1 MGAKV
6 NNYVVIDFETGGLS
20 EEKNPIME
28 IAIIAIDG
36 DTLEEIDRFE
46 SFCKSYDNLTY
57 EPGAL
62 KANGL
67 SVAEVNKKGLTVEEL
82 VEKVIEFI
90 LIVNTNN
97 SKAYKPVF
105 VAHNA
110 KFDFKFFNYIFKR
123 QKQDVFKYIDEDI
136 VDTVKLAR
144 MMFGTDIENHKL
156 GTVCQKAGIDLSDAH
171 RAMADTEATA
181 EFLKLCINK
190 MRSTGAIAGSKEE
203 VVVKEKFQ
211 F

>member
-1 MGAKV
+1 MAAKV
-6 NNYVVIDFETGGLS
+6 NNYIVIDFETGGLS
-20 EEKNPIME
+20 EEKSPIME
-28 IAIIAIDG
+28 IAMIAIDG

-46 SFCKSYDNLTY
+46 SFCKSYDNLIY

-67 SVAEVNKKGLTVEEL
+67 SVEEVNKKGLSVEEL
-82 VEKVIEFI
+82 VEKIIEFI
-90 LIVNTNN
+90 LIANTSN
-97 SKAYKPVF
+97 SKTHKPIF

-123 QKQDVFKYIDEDI
+123 QKQDVFKYLDEDI
-136 VDTVKLAR
+136 IDTVKLAR
-144 MMFGTDIENHKL
+144 MMFGIDIENHKL

-171 RAMADTEATA
+171 RAMSDTQATA
-181 EFLKLCINK
+181 EFLILCINK
-190 MRSTGAIAGSKEE
+190 MRSIGTVAANREE
-203 VVVKEKFQ
+203 EIVKEKFQ